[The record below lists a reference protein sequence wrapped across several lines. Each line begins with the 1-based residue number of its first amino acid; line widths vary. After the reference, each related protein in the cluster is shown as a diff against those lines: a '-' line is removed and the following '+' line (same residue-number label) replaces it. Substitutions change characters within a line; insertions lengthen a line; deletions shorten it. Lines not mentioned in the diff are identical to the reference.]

1 MATSLRAERTASPPA
16 TGQAARPLR
25 RRRTLP
31 GGRAVVGGFLV
42 ALAAVGIF
50 AGYTT
55 ATSDDREPFL
65 VARRDL
71 PLGHRITRADLGT
84 LPMDLPG
91 LLRARSYRDPTQLVG
106 SVVIGPV
113 SKGEL
118 IQSSDVL
125 AGDAGA
131 TGAADR
137 HISFPIE
144 SARAVDGS
152 LRRGEFVDVLAT
164 YGTGADGY
172 TVVVVRGARLADR
185 HESEGTLADSGDE
198 VITLALASDADTVA
212 VAHAVNAG
220 VVTLVRAGGP
230 PAGATALDD
239 TRTTPTTA
247 DSGTTATTAAPPAT
261 YTTPDPTAAVPG

>member
-1 MATSLRAERTASPPA
+1 MATSLRAERAASPPA
-16 TGQAARPLR
+16 TGNGAARPLR

-50 AGYTT
+50 AGYTNAT
-55 ATSDDREPFL
+55 ADDREPFL

-91 LLRARSYRDPTQLVG
+91 LLRARSYRDATQLLG

-113 SKGEL
+113 AKGEL

-125 AGDAGA
+125 SGEDGS
-131 TGAADR
+131 GLGR

-152 LRRGEFVDVLAT
+152 LRRGEFVDLLAT

-198 VITLALASDADTVA
+198 VITLALGSDRDAVA

-220 VVTLVRAGGP
+220 VVTLVRTGAPPQDGTAAGDSR
-230 PAGATALDD
+230 TTDD
-239 TRTTPTTA
+239 T
-247 DSGTTATTAAPPAT
+247 SATTAPAPPPTYAT
-261 YTTPDPTAAVPG
+261 PEPTAPLPG

>member
-1 MATSLRAERTASPPA
+1 MVCSMATSLRPERAASPRD
-16 TGQAARPLR
+16 GGNGARPLR

-50 AGYTT
+50 AGYTS

-65 VARRDL
+65 VARRDM

-84 LPMDLPG
+84 LPLDISGP
-91 LLRARSYRDPTQLVG
+91 LRARSYRDATQLVG

-113 SKGEL
+113 ARGEL
-118 IQSSDVL
+118 IQTSDVL
-125 AGDAGA
+125 SVDGA
-131 TGAADR
+131 SR
-137 HISFPIE
+137 ERQISFPID

-152 LRRGEFVDVLAT
+152 LRRGEFVVVLAT

-198 VITLALASDADTVA
+198 VITLALGSDADTVA

-220 VVTLVRAGGP
+220 VVTLVRGGGP
-230 PAGATALDD
+230 SEDGAAPGAAAPA
-239 TRTTPTTA
+239 
-247 DSGTTATTAAPPAT
+247 ATTVPPAPYSTPEPTVPTVAPP
-261 YTTPDPTAAVPG
+261 G